1 MVRADRV
8 RSSVR
13 VREKEKSV
21 RVRGRM
27 REKEKGWISKKK
39 QERRDL
45 CE

>member
-45 CE
+45 